1 MNRKKNEHKNRIE
14 RQKSTQVDWVEKK
27 PVYLYIVI
35 PDTLYLVYFN
45 ELAILRAAV
54 ESPGPDNACRMP
66 SLTQINKYPSSIL

>member
-14 RQKSTQVDWVEKK
+14 RQTSTQVDQFFY

-45 ELAILRAAV
+45 ELAILRAVV

-66 SLTQINKYPSSIL
+66 SLTQINRYTSSIL